1 MSDETEDF
9 ASLFE
14 ASLKTKRLQ
23 TGQTIDGSSLTEMPR
38 NSERSF
44 CCGAGGARM
53 WMEEKIGK
61 RINLERTDEA
71 LDTGAEQIVTGCPFC
86 KVMLTDGLTARQ
98 GQTDQTRDIG
108 DVEVVDVAQMLLAGV
123 KGA

>member
-1 MSDETEDF
+1 
-9 ASLFE
+9 
-14 ASLKTKRLQ
+14 
-23 TGQTIDGSSLTEMPR
+23 
-38 NSERSF
+38 
-44 CCGAGGARM
+44 M

-98 GQTDQTRDIG
+98 GQPDQTRDIG

-123 KGA
+123 KGR